1 MNKQELITYV
11 SGLRLTDLQPAPV
24 GEPKFVC
31 FRTPGSHAEAA
42 WRLLREHVDQTM
54 HWPVV
59 IGDDEN
65 AERVMEQ
72 VSLGDVTPA
81 EVIVKAEKLDIDG
94 WIQERVDADEE
105 YYQQGYEEPHQQSAG
120 GGSGGGLFGALMGA
134 ITGRGASKAAPAGGA
149 RKYTWETVRN
159 VLTRQYLKNV
169 NILMAPTAIP
179 WEVAAYLN
187 YGGWNECP
195 SPEVQVALHKKWF
208 DKWHAEPFAM
218 TADVIE
224 MHVRKPVP
232 AGEEAFELAR
242 QQFVYCPDIVYQ
254 GVETV
259 SRLAEEIAES
269 DGWYFWW
276 D

>member
-1 MNKQELITYV
+1 MNKQELITYI

-42 WRLLREHVDQTM
+42 WRLLREQVDQTM

-59 IGDDEN
+59 IGDDES

-72 VSLGDVTPA
+72 VSFAEMPPD
-81 EVIVKAEKLDIDG
+81 EVIANADKLDVDR
-94 WIQERVDADEE
+94 WIQERVAGDEE
-105 YYQQGYEEPHQQSAG
+105 YYQSGYEEPRQPSA
-120 GGSGGGLFGALMGA
+120 GSGGIGLFGGFINA
-134 ITGRGASKAAPAGGA
+134 ITGRGAGKAAPAGGV
-149 RKYTWETVRN
+149 RKHTWETVRN
-159 VLTRQYLKNV
+159 VLTRQYLKSV
-169 NILMAPTAIP
+169 YILMAPTAIP

-195 SPEVQVALHKKWF
+195 PPEVQVALHKQWF

-218 TADVIE
+218 TGDIIE

-232 AGEEAFELAR
+232 AGDEAFAVAR
-242 QQFVYCPDIVYQ
+242 EQFVYCPDIVYQ